1 MTDAKKTDDSSKH
14 GDVKYFFLRSR
25 KGIPIVCFAYAI
37 DADGE
42 HALVGVASKHPCDAP
57 NKSITR
63 TVASGRL
70 LKFMTTDPTKRS
82 ETQRAY
88 RVKLDAGKP
97 GSVKRQALL
106 AFVTMPIDGFSSR
119 VTSIAAAEYEK
130 VKNFNESM
138 AASKQ
143 EKSLSA

>member
-1 MTDAKKTDDSSKH
+1 MTDTKKTD
-14 GDVKYFFLRSR
+14 GDVKYFYLRSR
-25 KGIPIVCFAYAI
+25 KGIPIVCFAYTI
-37 DADGE
+37 EGDGE

-70 LKFMTTDPTKRS
+70 LKFMTKNPTARY

-88 RVKLDAGKP
+88 RVKLDPGKP

-106 AFVTMPIDGFSSR
+106 AFVTMPCDGFSCR

-130 VKNFNESM
+130 MKNFNDSP
-138 AASKQ
+138 AASKR
-143 EKSLSA
+143 EENLSSSPA